1 MTNNMMVTAVLMDEY
16 SVLSFVEVCKRCDIS
31 AEQLH
36 EMIEHGLFQAS
47 LMPSPSLHFTEK
59 AVARIQAAS
68 RLQRDLEINLPGIA
82 LVLDLLDEI
91 ETIRNELISLQH
103 HMD

>member
-1 MTNNMMVTAVLMDEY
+1 MTNNVMVTAVVMDEH
-16 SVLSFVEVCKRCDIS
+16 SVLSFVEVCQRCDIS

-47 LMPSPSLHFTEK
+47 LRNLTGLDFNEK

-91 ETIRNELISLQH
+91 EAIRNELNSLQRH
-103 HMD
+103 IS